1 MINIFDL
8 ASILKARSNR
18 MLAMM
23 GTVCRCV
30 GSYGNTQVGQILLR
44 FGFHA
49 CYKHPMLLLPSS
61 PDKVWALRPRGAE
74 SVSTIAH
81 ILARSRLFRSVNDYR
96 EDR

>member
-1 MINIFDL
+1 MINVFDL
-8 ASILKARSNR
+8 VPILNAKSNL

-23 GTVCRCV
+23 GTGCRCV
-30 GSYGNTQVGQILLR
+30 AGYGNTRFGQILLR

-74 SVSTIAH
+74 SP
-81 ILARSRLFRSVNDYR
+81 L
-96 EDR
+96 